1 MIGGLLRPCPWGEVA
16 IVCDETVR
24 GGHMWYQ
31 FFKYTLFAPGTRLVC
46 RPWVVGEENIPTDG
60 GAILASNHLG
70 VLDPLIVA
78 SMIDRPITYP
88 AKKELFDPSGGPG
101 KRIVAWF
108 MHAVDQVPLDRSGGR
123 GSLTAMDP
131 VLERLQEGGLVGIF
145 PEGTRSADDRMFKAK
160 TGVARLALTAKVPVI
175 PVGVAGSQTSRTVC
189 GIPLC
194 SRPGLIFGKPL
205 DFSDY
210 SDRVGETAVLRW
222 VTNEI
227 MDAVAELTGQEY
239 VDVFATR
246 VKYGNLRGKDLTP
259 WVRDRPGHV
268 APPAPRKDR
277 QRVTSE
283 TQPGTDGTSSTASQP
298 PSVLTDLH

>member
-1 MIGGLLRPCPWGEVA
+1 M
-16 IVCDETVR
+16 
-24 GGHMWYQ
+24 
-31 FFKYTLFAPGTRLVC
+31 
-46 RPWVVGEENIPTDG
+46 
-60 GAILASNHLG
+60 
-70 VLDPLIVA
+70 
-78 SMIDRPITYP
+78 
-88 AKKELFDPSGGPG
+88 
-101 KRIVAWF
+101 
-108 MHAVDQVPLDRSGGR
+108 
-123 GSLTAMDP
+123 
-131 VLERLQEGGLVGIF
+131 
-145 PEGTRSADDRMFKAK
+145 
-160 TGVARLALTAKVPVI
+160 I

-277 QRVTSE
+277 QRATSAAEVE
-283 TQPGTDGTSSTASQP
+283 TQPGIDGTSSTASQP